1 MRAGFLLSEVRIG
14 LRRNLTM
21 TFAVIVTTAISL
33 SLLGIGLLSNAQV
46 NAMKDYWYDKIEVS
60 VFLCG
65 PLSESPSCAGGVITD
80 AQRTTIKADLEALPV
95 VQSVYYESQSEAFSR
110 FQERFKDS
118 AIAQNVSADQLPESF
133 RVKLDD
139 PTQFAVVVS
148 AFTGRPGV
156 DVVQDQRT
164 ILEKF
169 FELLNV
175 LRNGAIAVG
184 LASVLTAALL
194 ISNTLRIAAFNRR
207 RETGVMK
214 LVGASSFS
222 IQLPFLLEGIISAII
237 GWGVATGLL
246 AGLKQVVDTQVAPL
260 LTFTNYFC
268 FTHNSSPLPQG
279 LRLRLKGYSQIM
291 VKEVGRKLIAQ
302 NKKARHDYSIEDVY
316 ECGIVLTG
324 TEVKSLRAGRAS
336 LIDGYAHVSN
346 GELWLSGVHI
356 PEYTE
361 GTWNNHTPRRE
372 RKLLVHMQEL
382 RKLHALTKEGGLTLI
397 PLQLYFKDGKAKI
410 EIALARGKK
419 AYDKRAALKERQD
432 SRDVEREMSRRKTGK
447 DF

>member
-21 TFAVIVTTAISL
+21 TFAVVVTTAISL

-65 PLSESPSCAGGVITD
+65 PLSESPSCSGGVVTD
-80 AQRTTIKADLEALPV
+80 AQRTTIKADLDLLPV
-95 VQSVYYESQSEAFSR
+95 VQSVYYESQAEAYSR

-118 AIAQNVSADQLPESF
+118 AIAQNVTASQLPESF
-133 RVKLDD
+133 RVKLED
-139 PTQFAVVVS
+139 PTQFEVVVS
-148 AFTGRPGV
+148 AFSGRPGV

-169 FELLNV
+169 FKLLEV

-246 AGLKQVVDTQVAPL
+246 AGLKQVIDNNVAPL
-260 LTFTNYFC
+260 LTFTNF
-268 FTHNSSPLPQG
+268 FGWN
-279 LRLRLKGYSQIM
+279 
-291 VKEVGRKLIAQ
+291 EVWVASAWLL
-302 NKKARHDYSIEDVY
+302 
-316 ECGIVLTG
+316 LTG
-324 TEVKSLRAGRAS
+324 LVVSTLASVITLRR
-336 LIDGYAHVSN
+336 Y
-346 GELWLSGVHI
+346 
-356 PEYTE
+356 
-361 GTWNNHTPRRE
+361 
-372 RKLLVHMQEL
+372 
-382 RKLHALTKEGGLTLI
+382 
-397 PLQLYFKDGKAKI
+397 
-410 EIALARGKK
+410 
-419 AYDKRAALKERQD
+419 LK
-432 SRDVEREMSRRKTGK
+432 V
-447 DF
+447 